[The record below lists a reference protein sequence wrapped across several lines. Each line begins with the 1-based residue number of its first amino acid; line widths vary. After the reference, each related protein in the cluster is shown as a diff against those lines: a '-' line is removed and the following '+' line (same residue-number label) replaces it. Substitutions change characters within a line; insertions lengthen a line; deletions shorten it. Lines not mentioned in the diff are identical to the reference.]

1 MEECESTDYWATTYP
16 GQTVFVSIITEYSH
30 CSFNTR
36 KDVRLV
42 DEVSAKLFIHSSCGR
57 NENGGALV
65 QKKNNGGTG
74 IRMRMNNEN
83 ENMDGKDEKYPIK
96 KSGDEQA
103 SSQTKTLSAV
113 ICICTLAG
121 FLIVAL

>member
-1 MEECESTDYWATTYP
+1 MEECKSTDYWATTYP

-74 IRMRMNNEN
+74 IRMRMNKKASTSCKVQIRFVNEKSETILFHNKGLCSIN
-83 ENMDGKDEKYPIK
+83 E
-96 KSGDEQA
+96 
-103 SSQTKTLSAV
+103 
-113 ICICTLAG
+113 
-121 FLIVAL
+121 

>member
-1 MEECESTDYWATTYP
+1 
-16 GQTVFVSIITEYSH
+16 
-30 CSFNTR
+30 
-36 KDVRLV
+36 
-42 DEVSAKLFIHSSCGR
+42 
-57 NENGGALV
+57 
-65 QKKNNGGTG
+65 
-74 IRMRMNNEN
+74 MRMNNEN